1 MTNPYNERFKQTK
14 HMCDVLDSFNVA
26 YTRTSPNTTEVSCR
40 NGGVLKIIEFGSGE
54 FDIVGMSMEDACKA
68 AVFLS

>member
-14 HMCDVLDSFNVA
+14 NMCDVLDSFNVS
-26 YTRTSPNTTEVSCR
+26 YMRTSPNTTEVSCR
-40 NGGVLKIIEFGSGE
+40 NGDVLKIIEFGSGE